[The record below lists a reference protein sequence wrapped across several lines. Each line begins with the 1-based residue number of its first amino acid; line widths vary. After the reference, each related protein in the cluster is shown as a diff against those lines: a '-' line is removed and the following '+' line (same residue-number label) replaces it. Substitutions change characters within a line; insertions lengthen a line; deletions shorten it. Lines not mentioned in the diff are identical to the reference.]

1 MTPEQADAAQQWA
14 GMPGSTAWLLIER
27 HADGWDDIGA
37 MMDAWLRA
45 NVAHQLAQR
54 KPAAW
59 LRVSNI
65 SGEVTGVFLSQDV
78 PLRTERLE
86 PLYK

>member
-1 MTPEQADAAQQWA
+1 MTPEQADAAQQWV

-27 HADGWDDIGA
+27 HAEGWDDIGA

-54 KPAAW
+54 QPAAW
-59 LRVSNI
+59 IVNTEFPFATMDPPI
-65 SGEVTGVFLSQDV
+65 EGGTH
-78 PLRTERLE
+78 RT